1 MTSPAPSSALPQHA
15 NAIFTDQQA
24 VATYAEGPP
33 RMVPG
38 WADMVR
44 MADILL
50 AERVPGDGRVL
61 VVGAGGGLE
70 LKRFAETHPAWIFE
84 GVDPARE
91 MLDLARATL
100 GPLGTRVRL
109 FEGYVQDAE
118 AGPFDGATCL
128 LTLHFVD
135 IEERRRMLGEIR
147 RRLKPGAP
155 FVLAHLSFSEL
166 PGERQV
172 WLNRYAA
179 FAASSGIDPAKAQ
192 AAATAVGERLS
203 VISPERDEAMLR
215 EAGFSDVACFYTG
228 LAFRGWVA
236 LA

>member
-1 MTSPAPSSALPQHA
+1 
-15 NAIFTDQQA
+15 
-24 VATYAEGPP
+24 
-33 RMVPG
+33 MVPG

-44 MADILL
+44 MTDILL
-50 AERVPGDGRVL
+50 AEFLPEDGRVL

-70 LKRFAETHPAWIFE
+70 IKRFAETHPEWTFE
-84 GVDPARE
+84 GVDPAHE
-91 MLDLARATL
+91 MLALARATL
-100 GPLGTRVRL
+100 GSLGTRANL

-118 AGPFDGATCL
+118 VGPFDGATCL
-128 LTLHFVD
+128 LTLHFVGID
-135 IEERRRMLGEIR
+135 ERRRMLGEIR

-179 FAASSGIDPAKAQ
+179 FAASSGVDAAKAR
-192 AAATAVGERLS
+192 AAAKAVGERLS
-203 VISPERDEAMLR
+203 VVSPERDEAMLR
-215 EAGFSDVACFYTG
+215 EAGFSDVACFYAG